1 MKKWT
6 RATISV
12 LLALSV
18 ILITTTVV
26 FAKLDPITTPVVWQD
41 PEGTTDPA
49 LVPYSAEVVDTWQLP
64 AGIETTDKQLTVPLG
79 FPADQIQ
86 FGGKALKVGELAEG
100 KTVTVCFDFPV
111 YRYDWSGSVYMWD
124 GSEWVKQATTIA
136 TTDGS
141 TQACAKVTANGY
153 YALLIQFWGTPV
165 PAATLPPV

>member
-6 RATISV
+6 RATVSV

-26 FAKLDPITTPVVWQD
+26 FARLDPNPIVWQD
-41 PEGTTDPA
+41 PEGTTDSA

-64 AGIETTDKQLTVPLG
+64 AGIETTGKQLTVPLG

-86 FGGKALKVGELAEG
+86 FGGKALKVSDLAEG
-100 KTVTVCFDFPV
+100 KTITICFDFPV
-111 YRYDWSGSVYMWD
+111 YRYDWSGSVYMWN
-124 GSEWVKQATTIA
+124 GSEWVKQATTVT

-141 TQACAKVTANGY
+141 TQACAKVSANGY